1 MIITFYIILLALL
14 NYYEFKKIDKISND
28 NLFYILSLDVL
39 SFSVYMFMYMYKN
52 MGVSLVNILSILIL
66 LYFYIK
72 EKRSNVKTTLFLFNI
87 YLLIKILI

>member
-14 NYYEFKKIDKISND
+14 NYYEFKKLDKISND
-28 NLFYILSLDVL
+28 NLFYILSLNVL
-39 SFSVYMFMYMYKN
+39 SFSLYMFMYMYKD

>member
-14 NYYEFKKIDKISND
+14 NYYEFKKLDKISND

-39 SFSVYMFMYMYKN
+39 SFSLYMFMYMYKD